1 VNLKKNQ
8 HYAVIDNIFYTFISR
23 NLIHIMINIAIAD
36 DQKLFRKGM
45 VALINSFDGMS
56 IIFEAGNG
64 RELLDSCANSSIKP
78 DIILL
83 DLSMPEMN
91 GLDALRI
98 LKQEHPNISIII
110 LSSHEAENFILA
122 TIQAG
127 ANGYLAKNAEPEEVE
142 QAIREVH
149 KNDFYFTM
157 PMLEIMRKG
166 LTKKIQPTS
175 FDSENHLTMREK
187 EILKLICKQFNSSE
201 IAEQLF
207 LSSRTVEGHRNNL
220 LLKTGSRNTAGL
232 VLYALKY
239 KLLDIDLTD

>member
-1 VNLKKNQ
+1 
-8 HYAVIDNIFYTFISR
+8 
-23 NLIHIMINIAIAD
+23 
-36 DQKLFRKGM
+36 M
-45 VALINSFDGMS
+45 VALINSFDNMS
-56 IIFEAGNG
+56 IVFEAGNG
-64 RELLDSCANSSIKP
+64 RELLDSCETAMVKP
-78 DIILL
+78 DLILL

-91 GLDALRI
+91 GLDALKI
-98 LKQEHPNISIII
+98 LKQEHPAIRAII

-149 KNDFYFTM
+149 QNDFYFTV

-166 LTKKIQPTS
+166 LTKKVQPVS
-175 FDSENHLTMREK
+175 LDGENQLTARET
-187 EILKLICKQFNSSE
+187 EVLKLICKQFSSAE

-220 LLKTGSRNTAGL
+220 LIKTESRNTAGL
-232 VLYALKY
+232 VLYALKHQ
-239 KLLDIDLTD
+239 LLDLELG